1 MTQPDPASPTGY
13 FSSLRHRNFRLFWI
27 ARLISHLGTSIQNVA
42 MAWTLYEITGSAFQ
56 LGLNGL
62 FRAVPTILFGLFA
75 GTVADRL
82 ERRHIVLISDS
93 ILFFMPLT
101 LVILAKTGELQAW
114 HIYLITF
121 LSAVVDS
128 VGAPARQALYPNL
141 VPVSFLPNAI
151 ALNSIL
157 RRASVLIGPALAGV
171 LIASTGVIGAFYAN
185 SLSYL
190 GAAILVFMMT
200 GVSTVGT
207 GRGEKF
213 LKSLVDGLRYI
224 RSEPLLMSVILIEAV
239 ISLFGNNQVFLTIF
253 AKDILD
259 VGAGGLG
266 VMFSIRGLGGVL
278 GSMSIIYLAQVRH
291 QGKIILIS
299 SIAFALFFAGFG
311 FSRFF
316 PLALFFLLLSALAD
330 AISGI
335 SCTILLQARTEV
347 RMRGR
352 VNSVFQMTGRG
363 LTPLGQTQA
372 GALIPFLSASGTV
385 FLAAAAILSATLSI
399 NALYPQLRRFLLQSP
414 KP

>member
-1 MTQPDPASPTGY
+1 MTQPEPTRPTGY
-13 FSSLRHRNFRLFWI
+13 FSSLRYRNFRLFWI
-27 ARLISHLGTSIQNVA
+27 ARLISHLGTSIQNVV

-75 GTVADRL
+75 GTIADRF
-82 ERRHIVLISDS
+82 ERRRLVFISDS
-93 ILFFMPLT
+93 ILIGMPLT
-101 LVILAKTGELQAW
+101 LGILAQMGQLEAW

-128 VGAPARQALYPNL
+128 IGAPARQALYPNL
-141 VPVSFLPNAI
+141 VPISFLPNAI

-157 RRASVLIGPALAGV
+157 RRASILIGPALAGV
-171 LIASTGVIGAFYAN
+171 LIASTGIPGAFYAN

-190 GAAILVFMMT
+190 GAAVLVLMMT
-200 GVSTVGT
+200 GVPSHG
-207 GRGEKF
+207 GEQGERF
-213 LKSLVDGLRYI
+213 LKSLADGLHYI
-224 RSEPLLMSVILIEAV
+224 RSEPLLLSVIFIEAF
-239 ISLFGNNQVFLTIF
+239 ISLFGINQVFLTIF

-266 VMFSIRGLGGVL
+266 LMFAIRGMGGVL

-291 QGKIILIS
+291 QGKTILVS
-299 SIAFALFFAGFG
+299 SLAFALFFAGFG

-316 PLALFFLLLSALAD
+316 PLALLFLLLSALAD

-335 SCTILLQARTEV
+335 SCTILLQARTQD

-372 GALIPFLSASGTV
+372 GVLIPFLSASGTV
-385 FLAAAAILSATLSI
+385 FLGALAILGATLSV
-399 NALYPQLRRFLLQSP
+399 NALYPQLRRFHLQSP
-414 KP
+414 KA